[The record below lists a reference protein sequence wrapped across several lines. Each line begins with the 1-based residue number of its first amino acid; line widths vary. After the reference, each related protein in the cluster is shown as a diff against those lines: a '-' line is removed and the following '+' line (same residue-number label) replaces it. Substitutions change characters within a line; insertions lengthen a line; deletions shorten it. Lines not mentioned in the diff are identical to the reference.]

1 MGKSFYVLILGS
13 GSAIPKK
20 AKNHTSQLLV
30 HDNKHLLIDCGEA
43 CQIQL
48 RKFGVSLQKLDYIF
62 ISHLHGDHILG
73 LPGLIF
79 SMNLLGRERE
89 LTIIG
94 PPDIRKLVDLHFSLV
109 KGHCSFKLN
118 FIETQSKEKEIVLE
132 ESGLKVFTYPLR
144 HKIPTTGFL
153 FVSASDKRKL
163 RPDMLEK
170 YNVPKNLRKGIAEGR
185 DYVKMDGTSISNAQ
199 LTSDPAVPRS
209 YAYCSDTA
217 FNPDIPSYIGNVDL
231 IYHEASF
238 LNKDAD
244 KAKVTRHS
252 TAAQAGEIAALSGA
266 KKLIIGHFSSKYDDN
281 EAFIREAGVV
291 FKNVEVANEGQSYD
305 VG

>member
-1 MGKSFYVLILGS
+1 MSKPFYVLILGS

-20 AKNHTSQLLV
+20 AKNHTAQLLV
-30 HDNKHLLIDCGEA
+30 HNNKHILIDCGEG

-48 RKFGVSLQKLDYIF
+48 RRFGVSLQKLDYIF

-89 LTIIG
+89 LTVIG
-94 PPDIRKLVDLHFSLV
+94 PSDIRNLVELHFALV
-109 KGHCSFKLN
+109 KGHCSFKIN
-118 FIETQSKEKEIVLE
+118 FIETQSKEKQLVLE
-132 ESGLKVFTYPLR
+132 ESELKVFSFPLK
-144 HKIPTTGFL
+144 HKVPTTGFL

-163 RPDMLEK
+163 RADRLKK
-170 YNVPKNLRKGIAEGR
+170 YDVPKHLRTGIAEGR
-185 DYVKMDGTSISNAQ
+185 DYVDMEGNKVSNTE
-199 LTSDPAVPRS
+199 LTTDPPAPRS

-217 FNPDIPSYIGNVDL
+217 FNSDIPNYVGEVDL
-231 IYHEASF
+231 MYHEASF
-238 LNKDAD
+238 LKKDTD

-252 TAAQAGEIAALSGA
+252 TAEQAGDIAAMSGA
-266 KKLIIGHFSSKYDDN
+266 NKLIIGHFSSKYDDDD
-281 EAFIREAGVV
+281 AFIQEAGAV
-291 FKNVEVANEGQSYD
+291 FKNVEVAIEGQRYE